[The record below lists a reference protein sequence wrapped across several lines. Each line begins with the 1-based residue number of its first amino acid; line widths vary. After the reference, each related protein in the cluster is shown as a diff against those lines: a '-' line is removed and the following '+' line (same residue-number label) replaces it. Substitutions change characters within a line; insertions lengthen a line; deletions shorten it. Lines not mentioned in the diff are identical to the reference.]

1 MLKVLMKMLLT
12 PNEHL
17 TIILSAIRDYYPG
30 ETDIPILIVQ
40 KISKQLISSVNE
52 QITTQ
57 DIYDEIEE
65 CFNFYNDFIRNKN
78 VDLQEID
85 DDFYE
90 LVKTYLNM
98 IVEEN
103 NEHNTNS

>member
-1 MLKVLMKMLLT
+1 MLLT

-17 TIILSAIRDYYPG
+17 TIILSSIRDYQP
-30 ETDIPILIVQ
+30 EENDIPVLIDQ
-40 KISKQLISSVNE
+40 KISKQLIESVDN

-57 DIYDEIEE
+57 DIYDEVEE
-65 CFNFYNDFIRNKN
+65 CFNFYNDFIEDKN
-78 VDLQEID
+78 VDLEKID

-98 IVEEN
+98 IVEEYDGIN
-103 NEHNTNS
+103 KST